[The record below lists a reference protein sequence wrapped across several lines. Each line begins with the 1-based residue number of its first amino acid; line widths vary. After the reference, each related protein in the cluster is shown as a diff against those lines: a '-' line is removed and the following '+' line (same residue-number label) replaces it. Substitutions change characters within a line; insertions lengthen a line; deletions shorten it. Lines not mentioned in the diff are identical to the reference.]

1 MPVAPPPAPP
11 PPQPLAVIQNNI
23 PDLKEPEPEQPIEYN
38 AAAEYKKA
46 LIASSI
52 VFTIIFVGLILVF
65 MQKDAYDSPICPD
78 DDWYKLNDLDSPRN
92 CEPCG
97 QGTIVL
103 PLGGELE
110 KAGSLPLRAIIYFL
124 GLGWCFLG
132 IAIVCDQFMAAI
144 EEITSKQKVV
154 WLKVHGDTKHKF
166 HKKIWN
172 DTVANLTLMALG
184 SSAPEILLSVIELV
198 GNSFFAGELGPST
211 IVGSAAFNLLVIT
224 AVCVSAIPA
233 PEIRKIDG
241 VPVFAVTAS
250 LSVFAYIWLIIIL
263 QIMTPDVVTKVEAL
277 VTFGFFPM
285 LVIIA
290 FLADK
295 GYCGRHKPSSDAE
308 VEMEQ
313 ARLSRLYNKQISIE
327 TVRLIITECT

>member
-52 VFTIIFVGLILVF
+52 VFTIILLGLILVF

-97 QGTIVL
+97 QGTIVM

-110 KAGSLPLRAIIYFL
+110 KAGSLPLRAILYFL

-154 WLKVHGDTKHKF
+154 WVKVHGDTKHKF

-198 GNSFFAGELGPST
+198 GNNFFSGKLGAST
-211 IVGSAAFNLLVIT
+211 IVGSAAFNFFVIT
-224 AVCVSAIPA
+224 AVCIAALPDDEVRYI
-233 PEIRKIDG
+233 EQTQ
-241 VPVFAVTAS
+241 VYYVTLSFS
-250 LSVFAYIWLIIIL
+250 LFAYVWIL
-263 QIMTPDVVTKVEAL
+263 VVIQLVSPDVVTIGEAMVTL
-277 VTFGFFPM
+277 VFFPI
-285 LVIIA
+285 LTLIA
-290 FLADK
+290 YFTDIGK
-295 GYCGRHKPSSDAE
+295 MCP
-308 VEMEQ
+308 
-313 ARLSRLYNKQISIE
+313 
-327 TVRLIITECT
+327 